1 MPPVVLFD
9 LDGTLAD
16 SALSIALALNRLRE
30 GRGLGPWPVA
40 RFRPLISRGAPAL
53 VGASLGLGTH
63 ADADADD
70 VAAFR
75 EIYAAIPGSPDDL
88 YPGIAEALARLREAG
103 ALLGVCTNKPQRLSE
118 KLLAESGI
126 AGHFEAV
133 VGGDVAER
141 AKPHPAHLR
150 QTLAAMRC
158 EGQPFAF
165 VGDSSVDAD
174 AADAAG
180 ARFLWASWGYA
191 DADDLARRG
200 TRLASADYLA
210 SSLLAAARA

>member
-16 SALSIALALNRLRE
+16 SALSISLALNRLRE
-30 GRGLGPWPVA
+30 RRGLPAWPVA
-40 RFRPLISRGAPAL
+40 HARRLVSRGVATLVGAALESGAPA
-53 VGASLGLGTH
+53 G
-63 ADADADD
+63 ADD

-75 EIYAAIPGSPDDL
+75 EIYAAIPGSAADL
-88 YPGIAEALARLREAG
+88 YPGIAPALARLRAAG

-126 AGHFEAV
+126 AGHFETV
-133 VGGDVAER
+133 VGGDSVAL
-141 AKPHPAHLR
+141 AKPHPQHLQ

-158 EGQPFAF
+158 EGRPFAF

-191 DADDLARRG
+191 DADDLPCRG
-200 TRLASADYLA
+200 IRLASPDELGPEI
-210 SSLLAAARA
+210 LAAVRT

>member
-1 MPPVVLFD
+1 MPRVVMFD

-30 GRGLGPWPVA
+30 SRGLAAWPVA

-53 VGASLGLGTH
+53 VGAALGLSAH
-63 ADADADD
+63 ADVDD
-70 VAAFR
+70 VVAFR
-75 EIYAAIPGSPDDL
+75 EIYAAIPGSADDL
-88 YPGIAEALARLREAG
+88 YPGIAGALAQLREAG
-103 ALLGVCTNKPQRLSE
+103 VLLGVCTNKPQRLSE

-126 AGHFEAV
+126 ASHFEAV

-174 AADAAG
+174 AAEAAG
-180 ARFLWASWGYA
+180 APFLWASWGYA
-191 DADDLARRG
+191 DADNLAGRG
-200 TRLASADYLA
+200 TRLASAADLA
-210 SSLLAAARA
+210 SSILATTQA

>member
-1 MPPVVLFD
+1 MPPVVVFD

-16 SALSIALALNRLRE
+16 SAPSIALALNRLRE
-30 GRGLGPWPVA
+30 GRGLAPWSVA
-40 RFRPLISRGAPAL
+40 RARPWVSRGAPAL
-53 VGASLGLGTH
+53 VGAALELAGPASVQ
-63 ADADADD
+63 D

-75 EIYAAIPGSPDDL
+75 ELYGALPGSTDDL
-88 YPGIAEALARLREAG
+88 YPGIADALATLRAAG
-103 ALLGVCTNKPQRLSE
+103 AVLGVCTNKPQRLSN
-118 KLLAESGI
+118 KVLADSGI
-126 AGHFEAV
+126 ARHFVAV
-133 VGGDVAER
+133 VGGDAASQ

-158 EGQPFAF
+158 EGRPFTF

-200 TRLASADYLA
+200 TPLASAAD
-210 SSLLAAARA
+210 LAAAILGVTRA

>member
-1 MPPVVLFD
+1 MPPVVVFD

-16 SALSIALALNRLRE
+16 SAPSIALALNQLRE
-30 GRGLGPWPVA
+30 DRGLMPWPVA
-40 RFRPLISRGAPAL
+40 RFRPWVSRGAPAL
-53 VGASLGLGTH
+53 VGAALDLSTP
-63 ADADADD
+63 ADADD

-75 EIYAAIPGSPDDL
+75 EVYAALPASVDDL
-88 YPGIAEALARLREAG
+88 YPGIADALVLLREAG
-103 ALLGVCTNKPQRLSE
+103 AVLGVCTNKPQRLSE
-118 KLLAESGI
+118 KVLAESGI
-126 AGHFEAV
+126 AQYFATV
-133 VGGDVAER
+133 VGGDAVTR

-158 EGQPFAF
+158 EGLPFVF

-191 DADDLARRG
+191 DADNLAQRG
-200 TRLASADYLA
+200 TRLASVDDLA
-210 SSLLAAARA
+210 PSILGTTHA

>member
-1 MPPVVLFD
+1 MPVVVLFD

-30 GRGLGPWPVA
+30 RRGLAPWPVA
-40 RFRPLISRGAPAL
+40 RVRPLISRGVATL
-53 VGASLGLGTH
+53 VGATLDLDTP
-63 ADADADD
+63 ADADD

-75 EIYAAIPGSPDDL
+75 EIYAAIPGSAADL
-88 YPGIAEALARLREAG
+88 YPGIAQALARLREAG

-118 KLLAESGI
+118 KLLADSGI
-126 AGHFEAV
+126 AEHFAAV
-133 VGGDVAER
+133 VGGDSATL
-141 AKPHPAHLR
+141 AKPHPQHLR

-191 DADDLARRG
+191 DADDLPRRG
-200 TRLASADYLA
+200 TRLASADDLA
-210 SSLLAAARA
+210 PAILAAARA